1 MSTKAKYENQKRAL
15 YILCFLMAGIVV
27 GAVFLQGMVRS
38 SSLLKATIEGAES
51 GRPVYLRIANTPNE
65 RERGLMY
72 ETKLAEDE
80 GMLFVF
86 PTEQEH
92 PFWMKNTPLSLDMI
106 FLNAAKEVVG
116 VVTDAPPFSESQ
128 LTVKKPSLYTIEL
141 RAGSVKRLGVRE
153 GNRVIFGGPV
163 PLGVK

>member
-1 MSTKAKYENQKRAL
+1 MSTKAKYENQKRAF
-15 YILCFLMAGIVV
+15 YILCLLMIGIVA
-27 GAVFLQGMVRS
+27 GAVFLQGMAQS
-38 SSLLKATIEGAES
+38 SSLLKATFEGAGS
-51 GRPVYLRIANTPNE
+51 GTPVYLRIVNSPHE

-72 ETKLAEDE
+72 ETNLAEDE

-92 PFWMKNTPLSLDMI
+92 SFWMKNTPLSLDMI

-116 VVTDAPPFSESQ
+116 VVTDAPPFSEEQ
-128 LTVKKPSLYTIEL
+128 QTVKKPSLYTIEL

-153 GNRVIFGGPV
+153 GNKVAFGGPV
-163 PLGVK
+163 PLGIK

>member
-15 YILCFLMAGIVV
+15 YILCLLMAGIVV
-27 GAVFLQGMVRS
+27 GAVFLQGLVRS
-38 SSLLKATIEGAES
+38 ASLLKVTIEGAES
-51 GRPVYLRIANTPNE
+51 GNPVYLRIVNTPQE

-72 ETKLAEDE
+72 ETRLAEDE

-106 FLNAAKEVVG
+106 FINSAREVVG

-128 LTVKKPSLYTIEL
+128 LTVHKPSLYVIEL
-141 RAGSVKRLGVRE
+141 RAGSAKKLGVKE
-153 GNRVIFGGPV
+153 GNKVVFGGPV